1 MADDDHAGSGD
12 AGEGRE
18 PLPGRAR
25 TARLLAVTA
34 GCIVASAAV
43 LIAVLVGA

>member
-1 MADDDHAGSGD
+1 MADDDRGGGD

-25 TARLLAVTA
+25 TARLLALTA

-43 LIAVLVGA
+43 LIAVLLGA